1 MRLLTFYLWLQ
12 VTLGQRGQKIGGK
25 EITSED
31 FRSDKEA
38 LQFKS
43 ESIQDRYDVY
53 EDMGNVQLDDLDE
66 NTRFIF
72 YRDDPFQRFMK
83 RLFTWLDI
91 LTFVMNLNF
100 QQDKFE
106 ISLRP
111 DINDIKSVISY
122 EPYSR
127 MQYQIKLLIL
137 SKIKSKYKYVYVYT
151 LFERVNEIAIKQ
163 QPWKWEQ
170 IVEIRKMAKG

>member
-127 MQYQIKLLIL
+127 M
-137 SKIKSKYKYVYVYT
+137 
-151 LFERVNEIAIKQ
+151 
-163 QPWKWEQ
+163 
-170 IVEIRKMAKG
+170 